1 LTIIELT
8 KGKNAIIDVID
19 RDLAERSWHAVPGYR
34 SIGNYTFYAARRK
47 GNKSVTLHRVRFLKL
62 FLWHFLKTL
71 KNAIETN

>member
-1 LTIIELT
+1 MLIELT

-19 RDLAERSWHAVPGYR
+19 RDLAGRSWHVVPEHQ

-62 FLWHFLKTL
+62 VLWHSLKFL
-71 KNAIETN
+71 KNAIKPN